1 MAVGCVAEVARL
13 TGFSCRK
20 MYGHFVETKQTDHDN
35 EMTVRQVFTVTKAGE
50 HILLLTSMQH
60 SVYCHPSPKKM
71 ERKVFLIFL
80 EGGATVHRHMQLQN
94 H

>member
-1 MAVGCVAEVARL
+1 MLRFYRLGFQNVAVGRVAEVTRL

-50 HILLLTSMQH
+50 HILLLTSMQQ
-60 SVYCHPSPKKM
+60 SCVLPP
-71 ERKVFLIFL
+71 LP
-80 EGGATVHRHMQLQN
+80 
-94 H
+94 